1 MFRSGPLTLTN
12 NRQSRAVDNEMER
25 SGGRDAVELD
35 IKLLTSPRE
44 RGVVRSIEIGP
55 HQGQNRPDEALRLA
69 QGQAEDE
76 PERQRG
82 LDRVGLTSL
91 ISRKIKN

>member
-1 MFRSGPLTLTN
+1 
-12 NRQSRAVDNEMER
+12 MER

-55 HQGQNRPDEALRLA
+55 HQGQDRPDEALRLA
-69 QGQAEDE
+69 QGK
-76 PERQRG
+76 RK
-82 LDRVGLTSL
+82 TSRSVSVVS
-91 ISRKIKN
+91 IASA